1 MTEQKPDRPIDFRD
15 AKQPSDIMKRE
26 AQKESSADAAQM
38 EQKFTPEQSAEDKL
52 AHEQN
57 ITAHIPGGGMI
68 ADLDK

>member
-1 MTEQKPDRPIDFRD
+1 MTEQKPERFIDFRD
-15 AKQPSDIMKRE
+15 AKQSSDIMKRE

-38 EQKFTPEQSAEDKL
+38 EQKFTQLKSAENQL

-57 ITAHIPGGGMI
+57 ITAHIPGGSMI